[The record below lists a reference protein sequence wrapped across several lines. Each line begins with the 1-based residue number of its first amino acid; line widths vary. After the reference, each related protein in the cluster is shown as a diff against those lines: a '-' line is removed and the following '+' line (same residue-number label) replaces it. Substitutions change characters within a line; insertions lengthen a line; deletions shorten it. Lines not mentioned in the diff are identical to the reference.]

1 MPTPALRIAVLDMYD
16 NVPNEGMRC
25 IKQQLATF
33 LAKENLDAQI
43 RVFNVR
49 AHQELPDLDFDI
61 YLSSG
66 GPGSPLPENAAWETP
81 YFQLID
87 RLFEHNR
94 NASRKKYLFLICHS
108 FQLVVGH
115 LKLASVAKRKSTS
128 FGVHPIH
135 RSGNG
140 FSEQVFYGLPEPFF
154 AVDSRDYQVVQPNAE
169 RLHLLGAHIVA
180 TEKIRPHVPLER
192 AIMAIRFS
200 PEIFGTQ
207 FHPEADAEGML
218 HHFITEEKRALVIQQ
233 YGNRKYYEMIQR
245 LDDPEKIML
254 TESTIIPRF
263 LETAVHHILPF
274 QHA

>member
-1 MPTPALRIAVLDMYD
+1 MPTQRLRIAILDMYD

-25 IKQQLATF
+25 IKQQLKSF
-33 LAKENLDAQI
+33 LAKENLDAHIQL
-43 RVFNVR
+43 FNVR
-49 AHQELPDLDFDI
+49 AKEELPGLDFDI

-66 GPGSPLPENAAWETP
+66 GPGSPLPENAPWEKP

-87 RLFEHNR
+87 QLFEHNR
-94 NASRKKYLFLICHS
+94 QASQKKFLFLICHS

-135 RSGNG
+135 RSGRG
-140 FSEQVFYGLPEPFF
+140 FSESVFSGLPEPFY
-154 AVDSRDYQVVQPNAE
+154 AVDSRDYQVIQPDVD
-169 RLHLLGAHIVA
+169 RLHTLGAQVVA

-192 AIMAIRFS
+192 AVMAIRFS

-254 TESTIIPRF
+254 TENTIIPRF
-263 LETAVHHILPF
+263 LDNAVQQIF
-274 QHA
+274 QLQEV